1 MALTTAASDFVKSI
15 FELFASFFQ
24 TLFALIQTIL
34 MTVYNFFASVLQL
47 GADSMKGVFD
57 IFGGVANF
65 LLCKF
70 HNAQK
75 VVLVANCCI
84 ANALLIGLIAAGGYG
99 YLVYQKRQGN
109 TVKVQGKKLN

>member
-1 MALTTAASDFVKSI
+1 MALTTAISDFVKSI

-34 MTVYNFFASVLQL
+34 MTVYNFVTSVLQL
-47 GADSMKGVFD
+47 GADSFKGVFD

-65 LLCKF
+65 LLS
-70 HNAQK
+70 N
-75 VVLVANCCI
+75 I
-84 ANALLIGLIAAGGYG
+84 LLIGLIAAGGYG

-109 TVKVQGKKLN
+109 TVQVQGKKVN